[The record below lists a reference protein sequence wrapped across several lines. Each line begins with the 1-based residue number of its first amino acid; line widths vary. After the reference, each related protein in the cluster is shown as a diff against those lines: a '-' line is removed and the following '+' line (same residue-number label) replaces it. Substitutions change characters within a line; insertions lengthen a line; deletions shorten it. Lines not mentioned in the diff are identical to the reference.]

1 MNILALLTNTDLFG
15 QFSDRSKALIA
26 GIAQPRELSKG
37 ETLFME
43 GEQGTAVY
51 LLATGMVQL
60 SKSSADGARMVVVK
74 SVKQGELFAEVILF
88 EEDRYPATA
97 TAVKNSLVVSIP
109 KRRFLD
115 LLDNKEFRAEFI
127 TLLLRKQRYLTERL
141 RSLVTLETDGRL
153 FHYLRQH
160 FGPAERIVPGMSKK
174 DLAAAI
180 NATPETLSRLLLKLK
195 KQGLLTWKGKEI
207 ILQKGFWQKYNT

>member
-15 QFSDRSKALIA
+15 QFSEKSKALIA
-26 GIAQPRELSKG
+26 DIARPRELHKG
-37 ETLFME
+37 QSLFME

-60 SKSSADGARMVVVK
+60 SKASADGGKIVVIK
-74 SVKQGELFAEVILF
+74 TVKQGELFAEVILF

-97 TAVKNSLVVSIP
+97 IAVKNSLVISIS
-109 KRRFLD
+109 KKRFLD
-115 LLDNKEFRAEFI
+115 LLDNKEFRDEFI
-127 TLLLRKQRYLTERL
+127 AFLLRKQRYLTERL
-141 RSLVTLETDGRL
+141 RSLVTMETDDRL

-160 FGPAERIVPGMSKK
+160 FGPVERIVPGMSKK

-180 NATPETLSRLLLKLK
+180 NATPETLSRLLFKLR
-195 KQGLLTWKGKEI
+195 KQGILFWEGREI
-207 ILQKGFWQKYNT
+207 AVQKGFWNSFK